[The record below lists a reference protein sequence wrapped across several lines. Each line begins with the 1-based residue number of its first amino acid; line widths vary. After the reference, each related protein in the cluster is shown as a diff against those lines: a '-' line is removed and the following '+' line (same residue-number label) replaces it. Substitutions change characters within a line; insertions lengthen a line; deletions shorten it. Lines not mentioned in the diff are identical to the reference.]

1 MSGIR
6 WRPINIVQAQSSE
19 AKKIIQIYR
28 FGRSAN
34 FNCCRIN
41 KPSNSIIYTLNG
53 GIPSAGGPALKN
65 GGIPSAGGAKI
76 YDGGKP

>member
-6 WRPINIVQAQSSE
+6 WRPINIVQQTSPE
-19 AKKIIQIYR
+19 AKKIIQVYR
-28 FGRSAN
+28 FGRIAN

-41 KPSNSIIYTLNG
+41 KPINIKYALDG
-53 GIPSAGGPALKN
+53 GIPSAGGPAVKN
-65 GGIPSAGGAKI
+65 GGTPSAGGPKI